1 MYQRYPL
8 AILIAALA
16 ALSLSAHANVLSDIF
31 TQGHVDGELR
41 GYDFNRLYNAPG
53 TTDASALSVAALV
66 NLHSGSF
73 GNGFSLTGSFLSAN
87 SLGTQPSN
95 QAAIDTTLM
104 GPTNAVNALG
114 QGYLQYWHDGFQ
126 ARAGY
131 QYLDTPWMGSSDS
144 RVLPA
149 SYNAVSASFELTK
162 EWRMLAL
169 RSFTWKSRTAS
180 GYYQDNQYYP
190 STFHG
195 DSSYGNFGGL
205 PATAS
210 PAQGTWALGSSY
222 AHEGLKAQAWYYN
235 FLRFAHMGYVDGSYT
250 FETGR
255 GPNLFIS
262 AQYIR
267 ERSSADNI
275 LVENQVALFGVTGN
289 RISNRTWG
297 MDAGLDIPGGK
308 IELGYNEMMRTT
320 GAIGDGALISPYTAG
335 YATDPLYT
343 SSMIRGLV
351 ETGPGHAWKAKLTYH
366 FLNRHLLLITSYA
379 RYTTA
384 LRGNSHNLY
393 VDLAYRF
400 DGYLKG
406 LSLRNRWERS
416 VGGRGLNPGNGSF
429 SYNRLMLAYAF

>member
-1 MYQRYPL
+1 MYQKLPR
-8 AILIAALA
+8 AILIGALA
-16 ALSLSAHANVLSDIF
+16 ALSLSAHADSLSDIF

-41 GYDFNRLYNAPG
+41 GYAFNRLYGAPD

-87 SLGTQPSN
+87 SLGTQSSN
-95 QAAIDTTLM
+95 PAAIDTTLM
-104 GPTNAVNALG
+104 GPTNAVSALG
-114 QGYLQYWHDGFQ
+114 QAYLEYRHHRFQ

-149 SYNAVSASFELTK
+149 SYNAVSASFELAK
-162 EWRMLAL
+162 GWRMQAL
-169 RSFTWKSRTAS
+169 RSFAWKSRTAS
-180 GYYQDNQYYP
+180 GYFQDNQYYP
-190 STFHG
+190 ATYRG

-205 PATAS
+205 PAAAS
-210 PAQGTWALGSSY
+210 PAPGTWALGSSY
-222 AHEGLKAQAWYYN
+222 ASGGLKTQAWYYD
-235 FLRFAHMGYVDGSYT
+235 FLRFAQMGYVDGSYT
-250 FETGR
+250 FKTGN
-255 GPNLFIS
+255 GLEPFIS
-262 AQYIR
+262 AQYVS
-267 ERSSADNI
+267 ERSGADSLLLANK
-275 LVENQVALFGVTGN
+275 VALSGVTGN
-289 RISNRTWG
+289 RVSNHTWG
-297 MDAGLDIPGGK
+297 TDVGLEIPGGK
-308 IELGYNEMMRTT
+308 IELGYNKMMRAA

-406 LSLRNRWERS
+406 LTLRNRWERS
-416 VGGRGLNPGNGSF
+416 VGGSGLNPGNGTF
-429 SYNRLMLAYAF
+429 TYNRLMLAYAF